1 VACDHACL
9 GILDEHLDFQTILRG
24 ALVAWTEW
32 MSPMQIVFDE
42 SRAGRM
48 SAAEFRAFQARRPD
62 HERWELLGGMAMM
75 MTPPTIAHNQIAS
88 NLERLLNE
96 GLAHH
101 APSLLATQRP
111 GLDLGEGD
119 YRPEPDIGIIDADYD
134 AGQRFVDKAYLLAE
148 VVSDTDEVIV
158 PGTDRRWIDVKRDL
172 YRSHPHC
179 EAVLVIAQDRMEV
192 GLDLKTEGGWTSS
205 VLQGG
210 EAELLIPAFGFRC
223 LLALLYEKTPLQPRA
238 RR

>member
-1 VACDHACL
+1 
-9 GILDEHLDFQTILRG
+9 
-24 ALVAWTEW
+24 
-32 MSPMQIVFDE
+32 MSPMQIAVDE
-42 SRAGRM
+42 RRTGRM

-62 HERWELLGGMAMM
+62 HERWELLGGVAMM

-96 GLAHH
+96 GLGHH

-119 YRPEPDIGIIDADYD
+119 YRPEPDVGIIDADYD

-179 EAVLVIAQDRMEV
+179 EAVLVIAQDRMEEV
-192 GLDLKTEGGWTSS
+192 RLDLKTEAGWTSS
-205 VLQGG
+205 VLQGDG
-210 EAELLIPAFGFRC
+210 AELSIPAFGFRC
-223 LLALLYEKTPLQPRA
+223 LLGLLYEKTPLQPRA
-238 RR
+238 PR